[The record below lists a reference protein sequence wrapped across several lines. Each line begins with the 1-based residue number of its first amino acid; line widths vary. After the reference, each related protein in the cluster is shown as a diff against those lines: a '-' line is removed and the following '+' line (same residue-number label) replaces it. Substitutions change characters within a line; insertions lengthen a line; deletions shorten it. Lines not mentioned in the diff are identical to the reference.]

1 MFNVQ
6 RFKESLQDGDVTAI
20 RKKTNKHLKQNAEN
34 LNDKK
39 VNIEKEYFKV
49 EWSMKYLCEMQTKIF
64 ISLRDIIQSNREQF

>member
-6 RFKESLQDGDVTAI
+6 RFKESLQDGEVTAI

-49 EWSMKYLCEMQTKIF
+49 E
-64 ISLRDIIQSNREQF
+64 